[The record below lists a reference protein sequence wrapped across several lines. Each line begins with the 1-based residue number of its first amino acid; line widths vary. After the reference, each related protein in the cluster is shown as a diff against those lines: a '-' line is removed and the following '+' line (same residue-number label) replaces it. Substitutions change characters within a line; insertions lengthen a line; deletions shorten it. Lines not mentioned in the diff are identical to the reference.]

1 MEDVRSRE
9 DLGSDPDEAVIP
21 AELDHFMHHPTLEGQ
36 SARYKISS
44 VATILHMAY
53 SETCT
58 LQVEWNDQL
67 LEAFQKTTAH
77 FNDSNLLA
85 LWNQQLS
92 RIRYAIDCGFLTEIP
107 GDLHEVLVMMMN
119 GQQVITEGQLPH
131 NEDADEEDE
140 SEQQYLEDIENILA
154 KTMLADLEQEATA
167 VNQSNI
173 LNEANFEYQADVF

>member
-1 MEDVRSRE
+1 
-9 DLGSDPDEAVIP
+9 
-21 AELDHFMHHPTLEGQ
+21 T
-36 SARYKISS
+36 
-44 VATILHMAY
+44 AY
-53 SETCT
+53 SKTCT

-92 RIRYAIDCGFLTEIP
+92 QIRYAIDCGFLTEIP

-154 KTMLADLEQEATA
+154 ETMLADLEQEATA
-167 VNQSNI
+167 INQSNI
-173 LNEANFEYQADVF
+173 LNEANFEYQPDV